1 MKRWIVLLC
10 FLGLIGCQEQFNLL
24 QVDEVDKIEVLL
36 ASDEDVSRTEVITI
50 TEPVELRGMMRI
62 LRSGKLGRRIA
73 DRDMYLVQSSY
84 YVLYKDDEV
93 VQMISFNGND
103 SRHVWRGV
111 ECFEVKYSG
120 MTPYEFV
127 ESLDNK

>member
-1 MKRWIVLLC
+1 MLLC

-50 TEPVELRGMMRI
+50 TAPDELRGMMRI

-84 YVLYKDDEV
+84 
-93 VQMISFNGND
+93 
-103 SRHVWRGV
+103 
-111 ECFEVKYSG
+111 
-120 MTPYEFV
+120 
-127 ESLDNK
+127 